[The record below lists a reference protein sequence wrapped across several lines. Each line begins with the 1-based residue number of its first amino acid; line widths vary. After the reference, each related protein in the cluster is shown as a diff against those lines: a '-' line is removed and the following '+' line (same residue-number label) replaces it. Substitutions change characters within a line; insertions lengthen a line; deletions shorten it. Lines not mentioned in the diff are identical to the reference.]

1 MKTRLNKLLSQA
13 GAASRRLADELIQQ
27 GRVEVNGKVVA
38 ELGAKA
44 DPGVDDIRVDGRR
57 LKVDTAR
64 RYLLMNK
71 PRGVLSTR
79 SDPHQRRTVIDLL
92 AAAGIK
98 GYFYPVGRLDY
109 DSEGLILLTNDG
121 SFAEKVMH
129 PRYELERT
137 YEALVVGVPDD
148 RALDRLRHGVVIED
162 RKTLPAIVRLVR
174 VVDGREG
181 PQAVLE
187 LTLREGRNR
196 QVRHMCSAIAH
207 PVDRLKRI
215 RIGGLSDRNLR
226 PGDIRDLTAA
236 EVAGLMGSS
245 RSPAPAQDRRPS
257 RPDRP
262 VERAERRPPRAD
274 RPGAGSGRSAPRS
287 DRPGKR
293 PQRPASRPDGT
304 TPRSKRPAPRSERPA
319 STAKRQ
325 RSGAE
330 GRRHDNRPAP
340 GPRGR
345 APEHSPRRRS
355 R

>member
-1 MKTRLNKLLSQA
+1 MMRLNKLLSQA

-57 LKVDTAR
+57 IKVDTAR

-92 AAAGIK
+92 AEAGIK

-121 SFAEKVMH
+121 AFAEKVMH

-137 YEALVVGVPDD
+137 YEATVVGVPDE
-148 RALDRLRHGVVIED
+148 RALDRLRHGVVIDD
-162 RKTLPAIVRLVR
+162 RKTLPAVVRLVR

-181 PQAVLE
+181 PRAVLE
-187 LTLREGRNR
+187 LSLREGRNR

-207 PVDRLKRI
+207 PVDRLRRI
-215 RIGGLSDRNLR
+215 RIGGLADRNLR
-226 PGDIRDLTAA
+226 PGDIRDLTPA
-236 EVAGLMGSS
+236 EVKGLMGAS
-245 RSPAPAQDRRPS
+245 RSPAPTDRRES
-257 RPDRP
+257 RPERP
-262 VERAERRPPRAD
+262 GNRRERREPRAERAASGGGD
-274 RPGAGSGRSAPRS
+274 RPEPGP
-287 DRPGKR
+287 DRRGTR
-293 PQRPASRPDGT
+293 PQRPAFRPEGSRPQ
-304 TPRSKRPAPRSERPA
+304 SKRPAPRTDRAATSPRP
-319 STAKRQ
+319 Q
-325 RSGAE
+325 RAGADT
-330 GRRHDNRPAP
+330 RRRDDRPAP
-340 GPRGR
+340 RPRGR
-345 APEHSPRRRS
+345 GPERNPRRRS